1 MKKQLLFI
9 LISGMLS
16 VSFLIGCKKDILDT
30 VPNDRISSEIYWKSE
45 NDVRYAVNAI
55 YPSLDAVNLF
65 NLDGVSDIGHT
76 NTVFTAEYNIENGSY
91 DATHSRVLTEWNAGY
106 RGIYL
111 ANTVLENIGKVTST
125 NTVLMN
131 QFKGEAKALRA
142 YFYMKLVG
150 LYGDVPLLTTTIDAA
165 EGREVTRTAAAAV
178 WDFIDK
184 ELTEAATLLP
194 VTYTAADKGRVTQGA
209 ALALKARANL
219 WAGRYANAA
228 AAAKQVMDLNTYSLL
243 PEYGKL
249 FTYASENNVEVV
261 LDKQFLAGTYAHNA
275 FASMGPYSQKTS
287 SSNYVPVKALVD
299 QYPMKNGKAITD
311 PASGFDPKKP
321 YLNRDP
327 RLRFTMYVDGDALPS
342 GILFSPT
349 PGGGGADEVG
359 KTQYNTTTGFSLK
372 KYCSAED
379 YAAPSNSGLN
389 FILLRYAEV
398 LLTYAEAKIE
408 LNQIDATVLD
418 AINRVR
424 TRSDVGLP
432 ALASGLSQAEMRN
445 AVRLERTLELSW
457 EGWRLF
463 DIRRWKTAETVMPG
477 KVYGMTYY
485 NSSGNPVTI
494 EVPSVV
500 RSFDV
505 TKHYLWPV
513 PQSQKILNPALGQ
526 NPGW

>member
-1 MKKQLLFI
+1 MKKRILYISFI
-9 LISGMLS
+9 LALS
-16 VSFLIGCKKDILDT
+16 VSMLPSCKKDILDT
-30 VPNDRISSEIYWKSE
+30 VPNDRISTEIYWKTESDAR
-45 NDVRYAVNAI
+45 NAVNAI

-65 NLDGVSDIGHT
+65 NLDGVTDIGHT
-76 NTVFTAEYNIENGSY
+76 NTVFTPEYNIENGSY
-91 DATHSRVLTEWNAGY
+91 DATHSRVQTEWTSGY

-111 ANTVLENIGKVTST
+111 ANTVLDNIDKVSST
-125 NTVLMN
+125 NTALIN

-142 YFYMKLVG
+142 YFYMKLAG
-150 LYGDVPLLTTTIDAA
+150 LYGDVPLVTTTISPADGKA
-165 EGREVTRTAAAAV
+165 VTRTAV
-178 WDFIDK
+178 STIWDFVDK
-184 ELTEAATLLP
+184 ELSDAAALLP
-194 VTYTAADKGRVTQGA
+194 VTYGAADKGRMTKGA

-219 WAGRYANAA
+219 WAGRYAAA
-228 AAAKQVMDLNTYSLL
+228 ATAAKAVMDLNVYSLL

-249 FTYASENNVEVV
+249 FTYASENSAEVV
-261 LDKQFLAGTYAHNA
+261 FDKQFLAGTYAHNA
-275 FASMGPYSQKTS
+275 FSFMGPYSQKS
-287 SSNYVPVKALVD
+287 SASTYVPVKALVD
-299 QYPMKNGKAITD
+299 QYPMKNGKDITD
-311 PASGFDPKKP
+311 PASGFDPQKP

-379 YAAPSNSGLN
+379 YAAPGNCGLN

-408 LNQIDATVLD
+408 LNQIDASVLD
-418 AINRVR
+418 AINKVR

-432 ALASGLSQAEMRN
+432 ALASGLSQAEMRA
-445 AVRLERTLELSW
+445 AVRRERVLELAW
-457 EGWRLF
+457 EGWHLF

-477 KVYGMTYY
+477 KVFGMTYY
-485 NSSGNPVTI
+485 NTSGVAVTV

-500 RSFDV
+500 RTFSAA
-505 TKHYLWPV
+505 KHYLWPI
-513 PQSQKILNPALGQ
+513 PQNERTLNPALGQ

>member
-1 MKKQLLFI
+1 MKKQFI
-9 LISGMLS
+9 YISFMAFS
-16 VSFLIGCKKDILDT
+16 VATVFTGCKKDILDT
-30 VPNDRISSEIYWKSE
+30 VPNDRISSEIYWKTES
-45 NDVRYAVNAI
+45 DVRNAVNAI

-91 DATHSRVLTEWNAGY
+91 DATHSRIQTEWNVGY
-106 RGIYL
+106 RGICL
-111 ANTVLENIGKVTST
+111 ANTVLDNINKVVST
-125 NTVLMN
+125 NTTLIN
-131 QFKGEAKALRA
+131 QFKGEARALRA

-150 LYGDVPLLTTTIDAA
+150 LYGDVPLITTTISPA
-165 EGREVTRTAAAAV
+165 EGKAVVRTTASVV

-184 ELTEAATLLP
+184 ELTDAAALLP
-194 VTYTAADKGRVTQGA
+194 VTYAAADKGRVTQGA
-209 ALALKARANL
+209 AWALKARADI
-219 WAGRYANAA
+219 WAGRYAAA
-228 AAAKQVMDLNTYSLL
+228 STAAKQVMDLNVYSLL

-249 FTYASENNVEVV
+249 FTYANENSPEMIF
-261 LDKQFLAGTYAHNA
+261 DKQFLAGTYAHNA
-275 FASMGPYSQKTS
+275 FAFMGPYSQKSS
-287 SSNYVPVKALVD
+287 SSNFVPVKALVD
-299 QYPMKNGKAITD
+299 LYTMKNGKAITD
-311 PASGFDPKKP
+311 PTSGFDPKNP

-379 YAAPSNSGLN
+379 YAAPGNSGLN
-389 FILLRYAEV
+389 FILIRYAEV

-408 LNQIDATVLD
+408 QNQIDATVLD
-418 AINRVR
+418 AINKVR

-432 ALASGLSQAEMRN
+432 ALAAGLSQAEMRA
-445 AVRLERTLELSW
+445 AVRQERVVELAW
-457 EGWRLF
+457 EGWHLF

-485 NSSGNPVTI
+485 NSSGIPVMV
-494 EVPSVV
+494 EVPSVG
-500 RSFDV
+500 RSFSA
-505 TKHYLWPV
+505 TKHYLWPI
-513 PQSQKILNPALGQ
+513 PQKERILNPALGQ